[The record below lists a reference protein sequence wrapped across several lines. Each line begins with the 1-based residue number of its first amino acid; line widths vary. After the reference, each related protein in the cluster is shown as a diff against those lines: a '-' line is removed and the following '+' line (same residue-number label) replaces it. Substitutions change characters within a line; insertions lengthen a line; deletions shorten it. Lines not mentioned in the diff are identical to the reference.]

1 MSNICIGCSHQQAE
15 KIVSLR
21 PYDSVDDVTRKLG
34 QGKKKAGPAGIS
46 PRLFDDCV
54 AIYEGYTQ
62 VDGVLRNCER
72 IGEELK
78 KAISA
83 WSGKGKGKGK
93 NREGSVACDVQ
104 DGSSDDGAIAL
115 VSISDASTS
124 GGFINKPSSLLA
136 KGVQLKDYQIIGV
149 NWLRLLHSKRYSC
162 ILADEMGELDILS
175 IDVIFIYVPG
185 IRPW

>member
-1 MSNICIGCSHQQAE
+1 M
-15 KIVSLR
+15 
-21 PYDSVDDVTRKLG
+21 
-34 QGKKKAGPAGIS
+34 
-46 PRLFDDCV
+46 FDDCV

-78 KAISA
+78 RAISA

-93 NREGSVACDVQ
+93 IRENSIASDGQ
-104 DGSSDDGAIAL
+104 DSSSDDGAITL
-115 VSISDASTS
+115 VSISDASST

-162 ILADEMGELDILS
+162 ILADEMGELCILLL
-175 IDVIFIYVPG
+175 VMLLIYATG
-185 IRPW
+185 IRSW